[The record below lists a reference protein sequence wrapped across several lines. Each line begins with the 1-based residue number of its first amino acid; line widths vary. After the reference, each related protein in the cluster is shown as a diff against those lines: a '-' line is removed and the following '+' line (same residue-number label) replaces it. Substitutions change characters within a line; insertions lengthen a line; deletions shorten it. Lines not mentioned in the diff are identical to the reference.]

1 MTLNQ
6 AAESYLGLLELSARL
21 SHSSNESTA
30 REAQTVWRGLREAR
44 VYDVPNSVQDVAS
57 KVVHE
62 LLADPGARMP
72 DMELPFNALFVGCK
86 VDLTAKMLLTP
97 EQYPVF
103 FGHAFT
109 GYNTAYMPVNI
120 TLSGYLLP
128 PDGECWAFIY
138 NTYAD
143 GAVTVLPVP
152 IRRPTGT
159 EPGVSNMYYVLA
171 VMARAITHHTTQ
183 VLKDMPEFGKAM
195 RQRKKFLGMAKVAL
209 PVPPPFYE
217 IVVKDVDLH
226 SVMREGTRVSDPR
239 TGWELTHQVEVAGH
253 VKYKIMRGDLPVR
266 PERLV
271 WLAKNKYQLFQGSMQ
286 GAPQEILD
294 GLQRR
299 GVWHPD
305 SNEWLAVK
313 VSHVKPYCKGPETGV
328 IVPAVRVVR

>member
-6 AAESYLGLLELSARL
+6 AAASYLELLEISARM
-21 SHSSNESTA
+21 SHSANKSTA

-44 VYDVPNSVQDVAS
+44 IYDVPNRVQDVAS

-62 LLADPGARMP
+62 LLEDPDARMP
-72 DMELPFNALFVGCK
+72 DMELPFNALFIGCK

-103 FGHAFT
+103 FGHTFT
-109 GYNTAYMPVNI
+109 GYNSDSMPVNI

-143 GAVTVLPVP
+143 GATTVLPVP
-152 IRRPTGT
+152 IIRPTETG
-159 EPGVSNMYYVLA
+159 PGISNMYYVLA
-171 VMARAITHHTTQ
+171 VMAKAITHHTTQ

-195 RQRKKFLGMAKVAL
+195 RKNKKLLGMSKVAL

-226 SVMREGTRVSDPR
+226 SVMRDGTRASDAR

-266 PERLV
+266 EERLA
-271 WLAKNKYQLFQGSMQ
+271 WLNKNKYQLFQGSMH
-286 GAPQEILD
+286 GAPQEVLD

-299 GVWHPD
+299 GVWHPSPD
-305 SNEWLAVK
+305 EWLAVK
-313 VSHVKPYCKGPETGV
+313 VTHVRPYSKGPETGEL
-328 IVPAVRVVR
+328 VPAVRVVR